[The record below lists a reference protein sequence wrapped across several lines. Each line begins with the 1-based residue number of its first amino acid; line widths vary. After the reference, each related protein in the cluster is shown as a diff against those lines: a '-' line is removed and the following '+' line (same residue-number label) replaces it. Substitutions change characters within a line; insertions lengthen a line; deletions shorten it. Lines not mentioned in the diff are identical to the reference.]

1 LAESEQRFRT
11 LTENAFD
18 LICEVDERGVYRYL
32 SPNHADVLGWNVE
45 KMLGKNSLD
54 SVHPDQRQFVE
65 QRLEEAVREESSGE
79 AEVQVQ
85 AASGEWRWFE
95 STGRSYRTADGELRF
110 VVISRDVT
118 ARREAHERLRREQE
132 FHRRLVALQDA
143 DRRLMAFE
151 IHDGLVQDLYGAQLF
166 LESVQHAIPAGSEDD
181 KAFRSGV
188 QLLRG
193 AIEEA
198 RRIINGLRPPVL
210 DDHGLVAALEHL
222 AHDLGQTWGVQVD
235 LHCDVEFERLSATVE
250 NTVYRV
256 VQECLNNVRKHAGVE
271 QAKVRV
277 VQEGEWLSI
286 EISDEGKG
294 FDRRKVSEKR
304 YGLVGIRDRAR
315 ILGGECEVESRPGAG
330 TRVLVRLPLAGGD
343 EFAPS
348 PTATSEQV

>member
-1 LAESEQRFRT
+1 VR
-11 LTENAFD
+11 
-18 LICEVDERGVYRYL
+18 DEI
-32 SPNHADVLGWNVE
+32 
-45 KMLGKNSLD
+45 
-54 SVHPDQRQFVE
+54 
-65 QRLEEAVREESSGE
+65 SGE

-85 AASGEWRWFE
+85 AANGEWRWFE

-118 ARREAHERLRREQE
+118 ARREANERLRREQE

-166 LESVQHAIPAGSEDD
+166 LESVQHVVPAGSDD
-181 KAFRSGV
+181 EKAFRSAI

-210 DDHGLVAALEHL
+210 DDHGLIAALEHL
-222 AHDLGQTWGVQVD
+222 AQDMGQTWGVQVD
-235 LHCDVEFERLSATVE
+235 FQSEVRFEHLSATVE

-256 VQECLNNVRKHAGVE
+256 VQECLNNVHKHAGVD
-271 QAKVRV
+271 QAKVRLV
-277 VQEGEWLSI
+277 HEGDWLII
-286 EISDEGKG
+286 EIADKGKG

-304 YGLVGIRDRAR
+304 YGLVGIQDRAR
-315 ILGGECEVESRPGAG
+315 ILGGECNIDSRPGAG
-330 TRVLVRLPLAGGD
+330 ARVVVRLPLTAGD
-343 EFAPS
+343 DF
-348 PTATSEQV
+348 ATSPAPRNASAE